1 MKLFLRSHIM
11 LIGFLLVQL
20 AVVLMVFWF
29 DGYDHLGIALYAA
42 FLGILIMSVY
52 LTVQYLT
59 LREFYRRLSEPGV
72 DIFETPG
79 QAGSAVLSRAL
90 DELLDHQY
98 RKSRQQMRNWER
110 EQAERI
116 EFMNQWVHQMKTPL
130 SVIELLTQESDNE
143 EMDSISEEAERIR
156 KGLEMVLYMSR
167 LETFEQDFHV
177 EQVEL
182 HKTVDEVV
190 TDYKRLFI
198 RSQVYP
204 ENLVDAGLTVETD
217 AKWLRFILQQLLSNA
232 IKFSAGSHQT
242 VRISAF
248 QYDRSIVLEV
258 KDRGVGIP
266 KQDIDRVFRPFFTG
280 ENGRSFKESTG
291 MGLYLVQKVV
301 QKLNHQIHI
310 ESGVGNGTTVHI
322 TFPYASG

>member
-1 MKLFLRSHIM
+1 MKLFLRSHLI
-11 LIGFLLVQL
+11 LIGFILVQL

-29 DGYDHLGIALYAA
+29 DGYDQLGIALYAA

-52 LTVQYLT
+52 LTVQYFT
-59 LREFYRRLSEPGV
+59 LREFYRQLSEPSA
-72 DIFETPG
+72 DIFETQG
-79 QAGSAVLSRAL
+79 QAGSSALSRAL
-90 DELLDHQY
+90 DELLEHHY
-98 RKSRQQMRNWER
+98 RNSRQQLRNWER
-110 EQAERI
+110 EQAERL

-143 EMDSISEEAERIR
+143 EMESISEEAERIR

-182 HKTVDEVV
+182 RKTVDEVV
-190 TDYKRLFI
+190 TDNKRLFI

-204 ENLVDAGLTVETD
+204 VNLVDAGLTVETD

-248 QYDRSIVLEV
+248 QSDRTIVLEV
-258 KDRGVGIP
+258 KDNGVGIP
-266 KQDIDRVFRPFFTG
+266 KQDIGRVFRSFFTG

-310 ESGVGNGTTVHI
+310 ESGVGTGTTVHL

>member
-1 MKLFLRSHIM
+1 MKLFLRSHLM
-11 LIGFLLVQL
+11 LIGFLLAQL
-20 AVVLMVFWF
+20 TVVLMVFWF
-29 DGYDHLGIALYAA
+29 DGYDHPRIALYAA

-52 LTVQYLT
+52 LTIQYFT
-59 LREFYRRLSEPGV
+59 LREFYRRLSEPNA
-72 DIFETPG
+72 DIFQTPG
-79 QAGSAVLSRAL
+79 QDGSAALARAL
-90 DELLDHQY
+90 DELLDHHY
-98 RKSRQQMRNWER
+98 RKSRLQLRNWER
-110 EQAERI
+110 EQAERL

-143 EMDSISEEAERIR
+143 EIDSISEEAERLR

-167 LETFEQDFHV
+167 LETFEQDFYV

-182 HKTVDEVV
+182 YKTVDEVV

-248 QYDRSIVLEV
+248 KSDQSIVLEV
-258 KDRGVGIP
+258 KDSGIGIP
-266 KQDIDRVFRPFFTG
+266 KQDVGRVFRPFFTG

-301 QKLNHQIHI
+301 QKLNHQIHM
-310 ESGVGNGTTVHI
+310 ESEVGKGTTVYL
-322 TFPYASG
+322 TFPYASI